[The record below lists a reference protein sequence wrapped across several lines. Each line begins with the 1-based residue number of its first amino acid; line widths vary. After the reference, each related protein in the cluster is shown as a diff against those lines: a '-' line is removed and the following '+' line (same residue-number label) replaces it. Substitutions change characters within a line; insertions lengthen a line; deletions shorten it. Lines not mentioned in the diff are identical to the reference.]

1 MQLEYRK
8 VWKQI
13 LKQNYQDCLDSP
25 IRDSLNIGLLEIEEN
40 GKLEKMR
47 QKWWQ
52 RGGETQC
59 QVNSSSSLQLEAM
72 IDST

>member
-47 QKWWQ
+47 QKQ
-52 RGGETQC
+52 REEKYSECGIC
-59 QVNSSSSLQLEAM
+59 WFFLSC
-72 IDST
+72 STES